1 MSFAVIIKMVNL
13 KGTVDIQCSIV
24 TKEDDLTWQGVAFY
38 KAALENSLIMFKILM
53 ENINLNARE
62 IGDGEIR

>member
-24 TKEDDLTWQGVAFY
+24 TKEDDVTWQGVAFY
-38 KAALENSLIMFKILM
+38 
-53 ENINLNARE
+53 
-62 IGDGEIR
+62 IGGTGKFTYYVQDTDGKYKSKCTRDRRW